1 VDVLRLVA
9 DGAFALLGAAILLR
23 WTALGVLSAVDWL
36 RRQGEGPPT
45 EPPGGWPRVAVI
57 IPAFNE
63 EAVVAGA
70 VRSALSGDY
79 PDLEVVIVDDGS
91 SDRTGEI
98 AADLAEDPRVS
109 AITMHPNQGKPAA
122 LDAGIRAASSDL
134 VVTVD
139 ADTVLARDAVR
150 HLVRPLLDD
159 PGLAAVAG
167 NVKVGNRS
175 GPLTI
180 LQSIEYVTGL
190 NLGRRAQHVL
200 GCITTV
206 PGAAAA
212 WRRTA
217 IEAVGGVPDATRIED
232 TDLTIRVQRA
242 GWRVV
247 YEPRAVAL
255 TEAPN
260 TLRGLVAQRTRWIAG
275 YLQVVWLHK
284 DGLFRYG
291 ALGWLGLP
299 DLIYRNVLAFV
310 LLPLIIPAISR
321 VVTAFSWAALAE
333 LVFGLLAFDLVATAL
348 AYVEDRERA
357 REILWAPVRRIVWP
371 WFLAAVLVRVL
382 IIEVRRGEVPWA
394 KVRRQGALARA
405 SQEPEG
411 PRIIR

>member
-1 VDVLRLVA
+1 MQWSISPRHRELAYLRKPLKYSYTLTLSVVLVLS
-9 DGAFALLGAAILLR
+9 L
-23 WTALGVLSAVDWL
+23 LSAVWAGFYAARKLVAPIRNIAEGTRALVLDCKVGSGAFL
-36 RRQGEGPPT
+36 STRGE
-45 EPPGGWPRVAVI
+45 
-57 IPAFNE
+57 
-63 EAVVAGA
+63 
-70 VRSALSGDY
+70 
-79 PDLEVVIVDDGS
+79 
-91 SDRTGEI
+91 
-98 AADLAEDPRVS
+98 
-109 AITMHPNQGKPAA
+109 
-122 LDAGIRAASSDL
+122 
-134 VVTVD
+134 
-139 ADTVLARDAVR
+139 
-150 HLVRPLLDD
+150 